1 MWRILGRGTTDGGL
15 KAGRGTT
22 DGGLMV
28 GTIIK
33 PKLGLQP
40 QPFGEAYHAS
50 WQDGDF
56 TKNDAPQGNQ
66 PFCQAM
72 HDPQCQHR

>member
-1 MWRILGRGTTDGGL
+1 
-15 KAGRGTT
+15 
-22 DGGLMV
+22 MV

-33 PKLGLQP
+33 PKRGLQP

-56 TKNDAPQGNQ
+56 TRNGEPQGSSPSARRCMTIMINIIE
-66 PFCQAM
+66 
-72 HDPQCQHR
+72 